1 MSAKFYICDHC
12 GNLITTLHD
21 AGVPMLCCGE
31 KLRELIPNTVE
42 ASGEKHLPV
51 VERSGSTLTVTVGA
65 VEHPMV
71 DVHHIQ
77 WLYVETAQG
86 GHIRYLH
93 PGEAPRAV
101 FELGRKRRWQFMPTA
116 ICMACGRQNSDK
128 TISPLRADTRE
139 ARSGSARR
147 GRFCYSRTS
156 LVCSISTGHSASRPE
171 CCRYASG
178 SIRHAIPQPAESS
191 RGTGISLP
199 GIPFCLQ
206 KASSSMTAEVV

>member
-31 KLRELIPNTVE
+31 KMLELIPNTVE

-51 VERSGSTLTVTVGA
+51 AERSGSTLTVTVGA

-93 PGEAPRAV
+93 PGEAPRAA
-101 FELGRKRRWQFMPTA
+101 FELGDETPVA
-116 ICMACGRQNSDK
+116 
-128 TISPLRADTRE
+128 
-139 ARSGSARR
+139 
-147 GRFCYSRTS
+147 
-156 LVCSISTGHSASRPE
+156 V
-171 CCRYASG
+171 YAYCNLHG
-178 SIRHAIPQPAESS
+178 LW
-191 RGTGISLP
+191 TTKL
-199 GIPFCLQ
+199 
-206 KASSSMTAEVV
+206 

>member
-1 MSAKFYICDHC
+1 
-12 GNLITTLHD
+12 
-21 AGVPMLCCGE
+21 ML
-31 KLRELIPNTVE
+31 
-42 ASGEKHLPV
+42 S
-51 VERSGSTLTVTVGA
+51 SGS
-65 VEHPMV
+65 M
-71 DVHHIQ
+71 
-77 WLYVETAQG
+77 W
-86 GHIRYLH
+86 
-93 PGEAPRAV
+93 
-101 FELGRKRRWQFMPTA
+101 KRRRAATSVISIRARHSERFLSWATRHRWRSMPTA

-128 TISPLRADTRE
+128 TISPIRADTRK
-139 ARSGSARR
+139 ARSGPARR

-171 CCRYASG
+171 CCRYAFG

>member
-31 KLRELIPNTVE
+31 KMRELIPNTVE

-51 VERSGSTLTVTVGA
+51 AERSGNTLTVTVGA

-93 PGEAPRAV
+93 PGEAPRAA
-101 FELGRKRRWQFMPTA
+101 FELGDETPVAVYAYCNLHGLWTT
-116 ICMACGRQNSDK
+116 NSDK
-128 TISPLRADTRE
+128 TISPLRADTRK

-147 GRFCYSRTS
+147 GRFVIADF
-156 LVCSISTGHSASRPE
+156 LVCSISTGTLQAGRNAVGTHPVPSA
-171 CCRYASG
+171 
-178 SIRHAIPQPAESS
+178 IAIPQPAESS

-199 GIPFCLQ
+199 ESRSVCKRLP
-206 KASSSMTAEVV
+206 VP

>member
-31 KLRELIPNTVE
+31 KMRELIPNTVE
-42 ASGEKHLPV
+42 ASGEKHLP
-51 VERSGSTLTVTVGA
+51 A

-101 FELGRKRRWQFMPTA
+101 FELGDETPVA
-116 ICMACGRQNSDK
+116 
-128 TISPLRADTRE
+128 
-139 ARSGSARR
+139 
-147 GRFCYSRTS
+147 
-156 LVCSISTGHSASRPE
+156 V
-171 CCRYASG
+171 YAYCNLHG
-178 SIRHAIPQPAESS
+178 
-191 RGTGISLP
+191 LW
-199 GIPFCLQ
+199 
-206 KASSSMTAEVV
+206 MTKL